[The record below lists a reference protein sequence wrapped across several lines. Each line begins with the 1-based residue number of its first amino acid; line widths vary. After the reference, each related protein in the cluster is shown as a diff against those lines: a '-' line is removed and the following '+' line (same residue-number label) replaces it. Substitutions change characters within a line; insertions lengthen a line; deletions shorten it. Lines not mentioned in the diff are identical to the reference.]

1 MSNDERNELI
11 DVFLEAWDEMIRAS
25 SKIEDFNFNFKVSI
39 SSDNSIADDRVRTI
53 NGINESFTRHNIG
66 WSSSNG

>member
-11 DVFLEAWDEMIRAS
+11 DVFLEAWDEMISAA
-25 SKIEDFNFNFKVSI
+25 SKIEDFNFNFRVTI
-39 SSDNSIADDRVRTI
+39 GSDNSIADDRVRTI
-53 NGINESFTRHNIG
+53 SGINESFTRHNIG

>member
-11 DVFLEAWDEMIRAS
+11 DVFLEAWDEMIRVS
-25 SKIEDFNFNFKVSI
+25 SKIEDFNFKFKVSI

>member
-11 DVFLEAWDEMIRAS
+11 DAFLEAWDEMIRVS

>member
-11 DVFLEAWDEMIRAS
+11 DAFLEAWDEMIRVS

-39 SSDNSIADDRVRTI
+39 SSDNSIANDRVRTI